1 MTDTI
6 DQPGTVDETAAT
18 EASAAFVARDAAEL
32 VAELTLEEKASLTS
46 GASFWTTKAV
56 ERVGIPSIVL
66 TDGPHGVRL
75 QRGSA
80 DHLGIADSIPATCF
94 PPAVALGSAWDP
106 ELAERVGR
114 ALGEEARAEGVGVL
128 LGPGINIKRSPLCG
142 RNFEYLSEDPIVSG
156 VLGAALVRGLQS
168 QGVGASLKHFAANN
182 QEFDRMRAS
191 SDVDPRPLREIYLRG
206 FHRVVEDAQ
215 PWTVMC
221 SYNRLNGVYTSEDP
235 WLLTSVLRDEWGFDG
250 LVVSDWGAVNDR
262 VVGLPAGLD
271 LEMPSSDGRTDAQLV
286 EAVRDGRLDEAAL
299 DLAVLRAVELAQ
311 KAVAGSDP
319 TALIGGGSYDIDAHH
334 ALAREAA
341 ARGVVLLH
349 NDGVLPLAA
358 AQKVAVLGE
367 FARTPRY
374 QGAGSSLINPT
385 RLDTALAEIERLTGS
400 APAFAPGFTL
410 DAKADAD
417 PELIAEAVAVAAD
430 AEVVLAFLG
439 LPAAAESEGFD
450 REHLRLPAAQL
461 ALLDAVRAVNPNVVV
476 VLANGSVVELPFAGD
491 VRAVVEGW
499 LGGQAGAG
507 GVTDV
512 LYGVVNPS
520 GRLTETIPL
529 RLEDTPAYLDF
540 PGEFGHVRYGE
551 GLFVGYRWYDAR
563 DAAVHYPF
571 GHGLSYTTFEYS
583 GLEVAADADGLTAR
597 ITVTNTGDRAGR
609 EVVQLYT
616 GLAGSKVQR
625 APRELKGFASVELAP
640 AESREVTIPV
650 RRDDLAYWDVRVDR
664 WVVEAG
670 EYTVAVGASSRD
682 LRAEASVSVDGDA
695 VTLPLTL
702 ESSIGDLMGDPVAG
716 PIVMQALGGL
726 FDGDAASSAMPDD
739 EGMEKMMASFPIGR
753 LIGFPG
759 VPVSHEQIEQ
769 LLAAANA
776 GR

>member
-6 DQPGTVDETAAT
+6 DQAAEFT
-18 EASAAFVARDAAEL
+18 ARDAAEL

-46 GASFWTTKAV
+46 GASFWSTKAV
-56 ERVGIPSIVL
+56 ERAGIPSIVL

-75 QRGSA
+75 QRGSS
-80 DHLGIADSIPATCF
+80 DHLGLADSVPATCF

-206 FHRVVEDAQ
+206 FQRVVEDAQ

-221 SYNRLNGVYTSEDP
+221 SYNRINGVFASEDP
-235 WLLTSVLRDEWGFDG
+235 WLLTKVLREEWGFEG

-262 VVGLPAGLD
+262 VAGLPAGLD

-286 EAVRDGRLDEAAL
+286 EAVRAGRLAESAL
-299 DLAVLRAVELAQ
+299 DLAAERAVRLAQ
-311 KAVAGSDP
+311 QAAAGAD
-319 TALIGGGSYDIDAHH
+319 ADASYDVDAHH

-341 ARGVVLLH
+341 ARGVVLLK
-349 NDGVLPLAA
+349 NDGVLPLEAGVR
-358 AQKVAVLGE
+358 VAVVGE

-385 RLDTALAEIERLTGS
+385 RLDTALEEIGRLAGA

-410 DAKADAD
+410 DTKAVAD
-417 PELIAEAVAVAAD
+417 PALIAEAVAAAEGAD
-430 AEVVLAFLG
+430 VVLAFLG

-450 REHLRLPAAQL
+450 RDHLSLPEAQL
-461 ALLDAVRAVNPNVVV
+461 ELLAAVRGANPNVVV
-476 VLANGSVVELPFAGD
+476 VLANGGVVELPFAEE
-491 VRAVVEGW
+491 VPAVVEGW
-499 LGGQAGAG
+499 LGGQAGGG
-507 GVTDV
+507 GVADV

-529 RLEDTPAYLDF
+529 RLADTPAYLDF

-563 DAAVHYPF
+563 DAAVHFPF
-571 GHGLSYTTFEYS
+571 GHGLSYTSFAYS
-583 GLEVAADADGLTAR
+583 ALKVSADANGIAAR
-597 ITVTNTGDRAGR
+597 VTVTNTGERDGR

-616 GLAGSKVQR
+616 GLTGSAVQR
-625 APRELKGFASVELAP
+625 APRELKAFASVELA
-640 AESREVTIPV
+640 AGESRVVELAV
-650 RRDDLAYWDVRVDR
+650 RREDLAYWDVRVDR
-664 WVVEAG
+664 WVVEGG
-670 EYTVAVGASSRD
+670 EYLVAVGASSRD
-682 LRAEASVSVDGDA
+682 LRAAAGVAVEGDA
-695 VTLPLTL
+695 VRLPLTM
-702 ESSIGDLMGDPVAG
+702 ESSIGDLMGNPVAG
-716 PIVMQALGGL
+716 PIVAQALGGL
-726 FDGDAASSAMPDD
+726 FGGDPAMAAMADD
-739 EGMEKMMASFPIGR
+739 EGMAKMMASFPIGR
-753 LIGFPG
+753 LVGFPG
-759 VPVSHEQIEQ
+759 IPVTREQIEQ
-769 LLAAANA
+769 LLQAANA